1 MNKFFAEFHKFVI
14 KLHNQ
19 FNREVLVFEDEFEVI
34 LSPSDKLCQPA
45 HTDPSLVHVIELVW
59 GFLPAQ
65 PHARSDDEGLLKR
78 ALGQLRSQG
87 QLKIICFSLYF
98 SPKNK

>member
-59 GFLPAQ
+59 GSFACS
-65 PHARSDDEGLLKR
+65 A
-78 ALGQLRSQG
+78 A
-87 QLKIICFSLYF
+87 CMV
-98 SPKNK
+98 